1 MRFGEAVRVEYV
13 ELAADGARERFG
25 DLLLLAEERDFA
37 FPLIAINGQ
46 LRLAGSAHYFRVLP
60 LVEAALAAEPVGTQE
75 AAPTPS

>member
-60 LVEAALAAEPVGTQE
+60 LVEAALAAQPVATQE